1 MLETGSGHEAEGGSV
16 LGVVDGE
23 RGSDCLYDTLFLIS
37 IQAKQ
42 PSSKILS
49 QLKEGIG
56 PSWVREG

>member
-1 MLETGSGHEAEGGSV
+1 MLEAGSGHEAEAGAVGAA
-16 LGVVDGE
+16 GVVDGE
-23 RGSDCLYDTLFLIS
+23 RGSDCLYDILPN

-42 PSSKILS
+42 PTSKILS